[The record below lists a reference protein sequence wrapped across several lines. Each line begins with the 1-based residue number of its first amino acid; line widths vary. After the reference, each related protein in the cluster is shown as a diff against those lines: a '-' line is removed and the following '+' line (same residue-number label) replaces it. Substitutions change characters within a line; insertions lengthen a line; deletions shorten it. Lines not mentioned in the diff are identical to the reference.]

1 MSKKILIFILIG
13 FIALVISGCSIFDE
27 GTYTRSVE
35 VEEKEPHNVVGGL
48 TEIIGEDTIFNYSEF
63 IFKGA
68 VIDAV
73 EIAIEEY
80 IGGELHYIFY
90 MDVFTFEVEE
100 IYYSEDSSLEVGDV
114 IKVANA
120 SCSNDWIEG
129 TIEMEEDKHYIVLTQ
144 KSIDTG
150 TTDFTEYFDYAT
162 VDHWPSI
169 ILVESGKYYVD
180 EILESLTGN
189 AEEEFTREDG
199 YIFKTTVYV
208 KGEEFEQELEDLIL
222 VKKGES

>member
-1 MSKKILIFILIG
+1 MFKKIIVFLLIG
-13 FIALVISGCSIFDE
+13 SMALAIFSCNIFKE
-27 GTYTRSVE
+27 GTYSRSVE
-35 VEEKEPHNVVGGL
+35 VEEREPHNIVGGV
-48 TEIIGEDTIFNYSEF
+48 TEIICEDTIFKYSEF

-100 IYYSEDSSLEVGDV
+100 IYFSEDSSVEVGDV
-114 IKVANA
+114 INVANG
-120 SCSNDWIEG
+120 SCSNDWIPG
-129 TIEMEEDKHYIVLTQ
+129 TVEMEKDKRYIVLTQ

-169 ILVESGKYYVD
+169 ILVQNGKYYVD

-189 AEEEFTREDG
+189 AEEEFIREDG
-199 YIFKTTVYV
+199 DFETTVYV
-208 KGEEFEQELEDLIL
+208 KGEEFEQELEALIL
-222 VKKGES
+222 EKKEGS